1 MPIKVEVGPRDVSA
15 NKVMAARRDLDPKDK
30 SSMEFDEFVAGI
42 ASMLADVQQALYE
55 RALERRKNNTITVD
69 DTEAFK
75 KHFSQQAGFVEAY
88 WHEKAIDHPVL
99 KELSVTP
106 RCIPLGQDHPP
117 GKCVLSGEPTRIKV
131 LFAKSY

>member
-1 MPIKVEVGPRDVSA
+1 MMLRQTESTSTNTRLSA
-15 NKVMAARRDLDPKDK
+15 ISPSARQTH
-30 SSMEFDEFVAGI
+30 S
-42 ASMLADVQQALYE
+42 
-55 RALERRKNNTITVD
+55 ND

-88 WHEKAIDHPVL
+88 WHEKAFDHPVL

-106 RCIPLGQDHPP
+106 RFIPLGQDHPP
-117 GKCVLSGEPTRIKV
+117 GKCVLSGEPTSIKV